1 MSRREVRFAGFG
13 GQGVVLSGVVL
24 GSAASVFGGKHA
36 SQTQSYGPEARGG
49 ACQSEVVISDERVDY
64 PMAED
69 LQTLVAMSQEALD
82 RYVGD
87 LKAGGTLII
96 DADLVRRLPTD
107 GAYQLHQIPAT
118 TVADKELGRRIVA
131 NMVMLGAVVAITEA
145 VTMAELEQAVAT
157 MVPPG
162 TEELNLNAIRRGFQL
177 AQASPGNPA
186 RVEPR
191 AEPVPAR

>member
-24 GSAASVFGGKHA
+24 GSAASVFGGKHS

-49 ACQSEVVISDERVDY
+49 ACQAEVVISDDPVDY

-82 RYVGD
+82 RYLGD
-87 LKAGGTLII
+87 LKAGGTLIV
-96 DADLVRRLPTD
+96 DEDLVRRLPENGLYD
-107 GAYQLHQIPAT
+107 LHRIPAT
-118 TVADKELGRRIVA
+118 SIADKELGRRIVA
-131 NMVMLGAVVAITEA
+131 NMVMLGAVVTITGA
-145 VTMAELEQAVAT
+145 VTAEELEQAVAM

-162 TEELNLNAIRRGFQL
+162 TEELNLNAVRRGYQL
-177 AQASPGNPA
+177 AQA
-186 RVEPR
+186 
-191 AEPVPAR
+191 